1 MSQDDKFPP
10 MHMSICQGPILC
22 KDKAT
27 ASSSNPIHLDISRRQ
42 ICVLCA
48 QNCSVDNY
56 LCCLGS
62 ACQAV
67 THIRCLAQRFLGL
80 SDHVIPID
88 GECPAC
94 GMRVLWGD
102 LIRKKNG
109 CYNNLAVANT

>member
-56 LCCLGS
+56 LCCLDS